1 MAIVSG
7 VVCIYY
13 NVLIAWAIYFLF
25 MSIRSVLPWSTC
37 GNDWNTENCYLLDDN
52 KTSSTKIL
60 LNMTTMTNE
69 NNNMVAEHIAKT
81 LSNLTVNRKTPSE
94 EFWE

>member
-7 VVCIYY
+7 VVSIYY

-25 MSIRSVLPWSTC
+25 MSLRSVLPWSTC
-37 GNDWNTENCYLLDDN
+37 GNDWNTENCYLQDDN
-52 KTSSTKIL
+52 K
-60 LNMTTMTNE
+60 LNMTDMTNGT
-69 NNNMVAEHIAKT
+69 NSMVAGNIAKA
-81 LSNLTVNRKTPSE
+81 LCNLTVIRKTPSE